1 MIYYCA
7 ETIVYPFHSKY
18 GEHTLGKGW
27 QHMRK
32 RKDPTGKVLRD
43 REGYILNEEGKVVRY
58 RYRYIDQFTG
68 QQKCIYGKTLE
79 ELRERV
85 RKMEQATERGILREA
100 EGHKMTL
107 NQAFAEY
114 LKTKQLAES
123 TLSNYKSI
131 WRERIADGLG
141 MRIVGKIRASE
152 IKSFYAQL
160 SKDGYSHNTIK
171 IIHAM
176 INPTMNMLF
185 EDGILP
191 NNPAKT
197 AIKKYGY
204 KAEEKEA
211 LTQKEQQEFLRYVQ
225 SSAVYR
231 NYYNMFV
238 LALGTGLRVGELI
251 GLRWKDIDL
260 DQKIIS
266 VDHQLIYKNYGDG
279 YRLHISEHPKSEAG
293 TRKIPMTDN
302 VYKALTAIRKQSFDM
317 GMKSIVE
324 IDGYRDFLFVT
335 KNGRPIMPNAYN
347 NILYNIVHAYNKEAK
362 KNKLKLL
369 PEISSHTLRHTACT
383 RMAEKK
389 MDPKVLQ
396 YIMGHSS
403 ITITMEVYNHIAEMQ
418 RVEAEI
424 QRLDLEVADEKKM
437 DKYRIIA

>member
-1 MIYYCA
+1 M
-7 ETIVYPFHSKY
+7 K
-18 GEHTLGKGW
+18 
-27 QHMRK
+27 K
-32 RKDPTGKVLRD
+32 RKDPSGKVLRD
-43 REGYILNEEGKVVRY
+43 REGYVLNEEGKVIRY
-58 RYRYIDQFTG
+58 RYRYIDQSTG

-85 RKMEQATERGILREA
+85 KKIEQATERGILREA
-100 EGHKMTL
+100 EGYKMTL
-107 NQAFAEY
+107 NQAFSEY

-131 WRERIADGLG
+131 WRGRIADGLG

-152 IKSFYAQL
+152 IKSFYAKL

-176 INPTMNMLF
+176 INPTMNMLV
-185 EDGILP
+185 EDGVIAK
-191 NNPAKT
+191 NPAQT

-204 KAEEKEA
+204 KTKEKEA
-211 LTQKEQQEFLRYVQ
+211 LTQKEQQEFMRYMQ
-225 SSAVYR
+225 NSAVYH
-231 NYYNMFV
+231 NYYNMFL

-260 DQKIIS
+260 EQKIIS

-279 YRLHISEHPKSEAG
+279 YRLHISQHPKSEAG
-293 TRKIPMTDN
+293 TRKIPMADN
-302 VYKALTAIRKQSFDM
+302 VYKALIAIRKQSLDM
-317 GMKSIVE
+317 GIKSIVE
-324 IDGYRDFLFVT
+324 IDGYRDFIFVT
-335 KNGRPIMPNAYN
+335 KNGRPIMTNAYN
-347 NILYNIVHAYNKEAK
+347 NILYNIVCAYNREAK
-362 KNKLKLL
+362 KNKQKLL
-369 PEISSHTLRHTACT
+369 PKISSHTLRHTACT
-383 RMAEKK
+383 RMAERK

-403 ITITMEVYNHIAEMQ
+403 ISITMEVYNHITEMQ

-424 QRLDLEVADEKKM
+424 QRIDLEVTREEKK